1 MSYNLLKGKKGI
13 IFGALDEKSIAWKVA
28 MRAKEEGAEFVLTNA
43 PIAMRMGEINKLA
56 EACNAQIIPA
66 DATSVE
72 DLENLFS
79 KAQEILGGKLDF
91 VLHSIGMSPNI
102 RKGKSY
108 GDLNYEWFQKTLDIS
123 ALSFHKVMHVAE
135 KQNAMNEWGSIVAL
149 SYIAAQRVFP
159 DYTDMSHAKALLES
173 IARNY
178 GHRFGKMSKVRVNTI
193 SQSPTKTTA
202 GTGVGG
208 FDAFYDYADKM
219 SPLGNASAESCA
231 DYCITLFSDL
241 TRMVTMQNLMHDGGF
256 SYMGISE
263 EVVEMLN
270 KQ

>member
-28 MRAKEEGAEFVLTNA
+28 LRAKEEGAEFVLTNA

-56 EACNAQIIPA
+56 EQCNAQIIPA

-72 DLENLFS
+72 DLENLFT
-79 KAQEILGGKLDF
+79 KAQEILGGKIDF
-91 VLHSIGMSPNI
+91 ILHSIGSSPNI
-102 RKGKSY
+102 RKGKEY
-108 GDLNYEWFQKTLDIS
+108 GDLNYDWFQKTLDIS

-135 KQNAMNEWGSIVAL
+135 KQDAMNEWGSIVAL

-159 DYTDMSHAKALLES
+159 DYTDMSHAKAVLES

-178 GHRFGKMSKVRVNTI
+178 GYRFGKMKKVRVNTV

-219 SPLGNASAESCA
+219 SPLGNASAEDCA
-231 DYCITLFSDL
+231 NYTITLFSDL

-263 EVVEMLN
+263 DIVDMIS
-270 KQ
+270 K